1 MTCVKNLIRAVEAEV
16 TCCTMASTLSSRGGR
31 GFPGQEQGR
40 GAEAE
45 VIEGAERE
53 VPAQAA
59 IPAGPA
65 RLVKIQIRTR
75 RRKRK
80 SRKRRRR
87 RKIRRRKRKKRRR
100 ILAKRKRR
108 TKIPALIARK
118 RRMKR
123 GFPGQEQGRG
133 AEAEVIEGAER

>member
-1 MTCVKNLIRAVEAEV
+1 MGSRKVI
-16 TCCTMASTLSSRGGR
+16 CCTMALTLSSRGGR
-31 GFPGQEQGR
+31 GFPGQEQGQ

-45 VIEGAERE
+45 VTEGAERE
-53 VPAQAA
+53 VPAQAV

-65 RLVKIQIRTR
+65 RLVKIRTRTR
-75 RRKRK
+75 RRRK

-87 RKIRRRKRKKRRR
+87 RKIRKRKRKKRRR

-123 GFPGQEQGRG
+123 
-133 AEAEVIEGAER
+133 VIVIGELSY

>member
-1 MTCVKNLIRAVEAEV
+1 MGKVI
-16 TCCTMASTLSSRGGR
+16 CCTMALTLSSRGGR

-53 VPAQAA
+53 VPAQAV

-65 RLVKIQIRTR
+65 RLVKIRIR

-87 RKIRRRKRKKRRR
+87 RKIRKRKRKKRKR

-123 GFPGQEQGRG
+123 
-133 AEAEVIEGAER
+133 VIVIGELS